1 MFEVY
6 KQKFKQAD
14 IVKKYIFV
22 NVVVYIIFVLIGCKG
37 PFVEKNRK
45 NTD

>member
-22 NVVVYIIFVLIGCKG
+22 NVAVYIIFVLIGV
-37 PFVEKNRK
+37 FSVLFNER
-45 NTD
+45 TLAAD